1 MTWKCHV
8 RCGAGEKIEIISKS
22 YLSLFQD
29 KDFKWT
35 YKSHQ
40 GIFIPVVLDN
50 KIQGLRIYL
59 DKEYSKDTQNIW
71 FSSNNEYNG
80 TKASNWP
87 MILKPEDI
95 NWIDMYNNAT
105 TIIVATE
112 MILAHKLFN
121 STQQLV
127 LGIPNNLDKEILLDI
142 IERLKIKEVFLY
154 VDKYTIAHTSTLMYS
169 NVIETLEK
177 HEIKVNFRIALIDES
192 FLSDFQKQ
200 ENNIEKNVA

>member
-154 VDKYTIAHTSTLMYS
+154 VDKYTIAHTSTLMY
-169 NVIETLEK
+169 
-177 HEIKVNFRIALIDES
+177 
-192 FLSDFQKQ
+192 
-200 ENNIEKNVA
+200 

>member
-1 MTWKCHV
+1 
-8 RCGAGEKIEIISKS
+8 
-22 YLSLFQD
+22 
-29 KDFKWT
+29 
-35 YKSHQ
+35 
-40 GIFIPVVLDN
+40 
-50 KIQGLRIYL
+50 
-59 DKEYSKDTQNIW
+59 
-71 FSSNNEYNG
+71 
-80 TKASNWP
+80 

-127 LGIPNNLDKEILLDI
+127 LGITNNLDKEILLDI

>member
-1 MTWKCHV
+1 
-8 RCGAGEKIEIISKS
+8 
-22 YLSLFQD
+22 
-29 KDFKWT
+29 
-35 YKSHQ
+35 
-40 GIFIPVVLDN
+40 
-50 KIQGLRIYL
+50 
-59 DKEYSKDTQNIW
+59 
-71 FSSNNEYNG
+71 
-80 TKASNWP
+80 

-154 VDKYTIAHTSTLMYS
+154 VDKYTIAHTSTLM
-169 NVIETLEK
+169 
-177 HEIKVNFRIALIDES
+177 
-192 FLSDFQKQ
+192 LSH
-200 ENNIEKNVA
+200 IHI